1 MVKRALAA
9 RTSYFNF
16 GKFICSND
24 QDVIPAIA
32 TTTTQN
38 EETSVA
44 DSTVVGETNIDETV
58 ESFQLALGDPNGKS
72 EAVLSIGA
80 NAKTWSNG
88 INWIQDQL
96 PLGLQIVHEKKD
108 RHKTPLIQRI
118 HYHQRFITKK
128 LRSGRRKD
136 QNFLKQ
142 MFFVPVL
149 DGELLNQS
157 VGFWSE
163 AMSD

>member
-1 MVKRALAA
+1 MVR
-9 RTSYFNF
+9 
-16 GKFICSND
+16 
-24 QDVIPAIA
+24 
-32 TTTTQN
+32 
-38 EETSVA
+38 
-44 DSTVVGETNIDETV
+44 ETNIDETI
-58 ESFQLALGDPNGKS
+58 ESFHLALGDVTGKS
-72 EAVLSIGA
+72 NSAAVLSIGA
-80 NAKTWSNG
+80 NAKTWSNR

-108 RHKTPLIQRI
+108 RHKTPLVRRI
-118 HYHQRFITKK
+118 HYHQKFITKK

-136 QNFLKQ
+136 PNFLTQ
-142 MFFVPVL
+142 VFFVPVL